1 MSKLEKEVIDQL
13 VDNIKNKKISSKT
26 DKNKINLNEKI
37 YCSAAVKLNTYGEA
51 RDNILNNIDVYIVAD
66 IMNGK
71 SKKIAYSRCS
81 KTTQNGQNFCHIH
94 ITPRKNP
101 IKIFEKDIIPQ
112 SSSDKTRWLANL
124 KDEFFENM
132 RKKKKK
138 SSDNSFEFE
147 SINDIIL
154 LILNSGDES
163 LINELYELA
172 LPLSSKIKVKKSKKL
187 QNNTKEEPIP
197 SNIKPKTQLSTKSV
211 SNNEQVVKEHYDDEK
226 SDDEHLSNED
236 SDNENSVQSKEDTNS
251 IHSDNNLEC
260 ISVSEEEINDDDEE
274 AEMDDEITTNDGD
287 LYYLIGESVYK
298 PNEDD
303 PESGCLEVGILTEIH
318 KNHHTIVYNNK
329 FYTIMKKINDIKKGL
344 VYLCI
349 VTNNIFDKKL
359 KQIGKAKLIGKNKY
373 DFDYT
378 DEI

>member
-1 MSKLEKEVIDQL
+1 MSNLEKEVIDQL
-13 VDNIKNKKISSKT
+13 VDNIKSKKISSKT
-26 DKNKINLNEKI
+26 DKNKLNLNEKI

-66 IMNGK
+66 ITNGK
-71 SKKIAYSRCS
+71 SKKVAYSRCS

-112 SSSDKTRWLANL
+112 SNSDKTRWLANL
-124 KDEFFENM
+124 KDDFFENM

-138 SSDNSFEFE
+138 TSDNSFEFE

-154 LILNSGDES
+154 LILNSGDEL
-163 LINELYELA
+163 LINELYQLA
-172 LPLSSKIKVKKSKKL
+172 LPLSLKIKSKKSKKDK
-187 QNNTKEEPIP
+187 NNSEDKTVKKE
-197 SNIKPKTQLSTKSV
+197 KSV
-211 SNNEQVVKEHYDDEK
+211 SSNIQQEPQSSLTKSISIKENYVEEHTFQEN
-226 SDDEHLSNED
+226 SDD
-236 SDNENSVQSKEDTNS
+236 ENSVQSKDSNT
-251 IHSDNNLEC
+251 IHSDNLEC
-260 ISVSEEEINDDDEE
+260 TSLSEEEINDDEEE
-274 AEMDDEITTNDGD
+274 AEMDAEITTNDGD

-303 PESGCLEVGILTEIH
+303 PESGCLEVGILIEIH
-318 KNHHTIVYNNK
+318 QNHHTIVYNDK
-329 FYTIMKKINDIKKGL
+329 FYTIMKKVNDVKKGL

-349 VTNNIFDKKL
+349 VTYNIFDKNL

-373 DFDYT
+373 DFSYT